1 MSNVFN
7 DQVVFNNGTQTYGNS
22 SVSGDLEVAGTIRGG
37 FIELPSGEAFSL
49 DETLRSGNVSGIGIS
64 VGISTFT
71 SINTSGISVGIAT
84 ITTSLTTSA
93 TITSAGIASA
103 GITSATIASAGI
115 TSATITS
122 AGITTTGITTAYV
135 TNLRGVGT
143 GTSVRIPTGNSL
155 VGLDVGS
162 IYAPGMIVQ
171 TVYLRSD
178 TRTTYASNN
187 SGNGTTVSALEMTIV
202 PKNANNRI
210 IVQWMVNGEL
220 HQDNVFLIHRDGAL
234 ITTAGEEGRNSVS
247 NNRWSGYASAFYDQN
262 ESSTP
267 SNWVIM
273 YSQIAGSTASR
284 TYAPAVR
291 GSGGSNY
298 TFYLNRTIS
307 SDGADNNENM
317 VSSGVIFEVA
327 V

>member
-103 GITSATIASAGI
+103 GITSATIASATI

-220 HQDNVFLIHRDGAL
+220 HQDNVFLIHRDGSL
-234 ITTAGEEGRNSVS
+234 ITTSGEEGKNNLS
-247 NNRWSGYASAFYDQN
+247 NNRYDGYVSAFYDQN

-267 SNWVIM
+267 SNWMIM
-273 YSQIAGSTASR
+273 YSQIAGSTSSR

-291 GSGGSNY
+291 SSSGSNF
-298 TFYLNRTIS
+298 TFYLNRTV
-307 SDGADNNENM
+307 SDAGDAYERM

>member
-7 DQVVFNNGTQTYGNS
+7 DQVLFNNGTQTFGNA

-37 FIELPSGEAFSL
+37 LIELPPGEAFSL
-49 DETLRSGNVSGIGIS
+49 DETLRSGNTSGIGLSIGISTINSLQSTEIS
-64 VGISTFT
+64 VG
-71 SINTSGISVGIAT
+71 VAT

-103 GITSATIASAGI
+103 GITSATIASA
-115 TSATITS
+115 TISS
-122 AGITTTGITTAYV
+122 AGITTTGIATAYV
-135 TNLRGVGT
+135 TNLQGVGA

-187 SGNGTTVSALEMTIV
+187 SGNGTTVSALGITIV

-220 HQDNVFLIHRDGAL
+220 HQDNVFLIHRDGSL
-234 ITTAGEEGRNSVS
+234 ITTSGEEGKS
-247 NNRWSGYASAFYDQN
+247 NLSSNRYDGYVSAFYDQN

-267 SNWVIM
+267 SNWLIM
-273 YSQIAGSTASR
+273 YSQIAGSTSSR

-291 GSGGSNY
+291 SSSGSNF
-298 TFYLNRTIS
+298 TFYLNRTV
-307 SDGADNNENM
+307 SDSGDAYERM

>member
-7 DQVVFNNGTQTYGNS
+7 EQVVFNNGTQTYGNS
-22 SVSGDLEVAGTIRGG
+22 SVSGDLEVVGTIRGG

-49 DETLRSGNVSGIGIS
+49 DETLKSGNVSGIGIS
-64 VGISTFT
+64 VGISTFS

-103 GITSATIASAGI
+103 GITSATIASA
-115 TSATITS
+115 TIAS

-135 TNLRGVGT
+135 TNLQGVGT

-187 SGNGTTVSALEMTIV
+187 SGNGTTVSALGMTIV

-220 HQDNVFLIHRDGAL
+220 HQDNVFLIHRDGSL
-234 ITTAGEEGRNSVS
+234 ITTSGEEGKNNLS
-247 NNRWSGYASAFYDQN
+247 NNRYDGYVSAFYDQN

-267 SNWVIM
+267 SNWMIM
-273 YSQIAGSTASR
+273 YSQIAGSTSSR

-291 GSGGSNY
+291 SSSGTNY
-298 TFYLNRTIS
+298 TFYLNRTV
-307 SDGADNNENM
+307 SDSGDAFERM